1 MDTTLVV
8 LVTVGFGGLEKSTS
22 EDSLSDEVDSEDDD
36 DDGDASALV
45 IAVVISVD
53 LGTSSADSPSD
64 DEVSEEVFDSVLA
77 TAFVAAAGLE
87 TADSLSDAEA
97 SEEDEELTD
106 GLETEPLIWGCEMTG
121 LDTSLFTATAFALA
135 EEETLESESDSELE
149 ELLGLV
155 FRFNAFTSPVTVCF
169 FEAAGIDDPEPACS
183 SSSSASLSELEP
195 DVESDGLILDDFVT
209 LFVDACA
216 GIASF
221 ISSSES
227 ISSSLFSLPLLL
239 VMSFAITLATASSRA
254 LASAFTSVFAFSAFL
269 DLLAALVLSLSSVS
283 LLLVSSTRDFS

>member
-8 LVTVGFGGLEKSTS
+8 FVTVGFGGLEKSTS

-36 DDGDASALV
+36 DGDASALV

-53 LGTSSADSPSD
+53 LGASSADSLSD
-64 DEVSEEVFDSVLA
+64 DEVSEELFGSVLA
-77 TAFVAAAGLE
+77 TAFVAAAGVE

-106 GLETEPLIWGCEMTG
+106 GLETEPLIWGCKMTG
-121 LDTSLFTATAFALA
+121 LDASFFTDTTFGLA
-135 EEETLESESDSELE
+135 GEEVLESESDSELE
-149 ELLGLV
+149 ELLGLG
-155 FRFNAFTSPVTVCF
+155 FRFNAFTSPVTVGF
-169 FEAAGIDDPEPACS
+169 FEAAGIDNAVPAFS
-183 SSSSASLSELEP
+183 SSSSASLSELES

-209 LFVDACA
+209 LSVDACA
-216 GIASF
+216 GFASF

-227 ISSSLFSLPLLL
+227 ISSSLLL
-239 VMSFAITLATASSRA
+239 VMSSAITLAAASSRA
-254 LASAFTSVFAFSAFL
+254 LASAFTSIFAFFAFL
-269 DLLAALVLSLSSVS
+269 DFLAALVSSLSSVS